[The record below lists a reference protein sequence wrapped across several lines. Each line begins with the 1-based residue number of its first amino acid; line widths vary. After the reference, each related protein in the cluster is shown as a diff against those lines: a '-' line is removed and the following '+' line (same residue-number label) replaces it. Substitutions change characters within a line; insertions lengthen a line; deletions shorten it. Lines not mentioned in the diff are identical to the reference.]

1 MTLEKLI
8 SNFELLGDWEE
19 RYGYLIDLGK
29 KLPGLPDAEKT
40 EDNRVHGCQAMVWMI
55 MEPDPEHPGALR
67 IRADSDAFIVR
78 GLIAVLQLIFNG
90 RTPDE
95 ILEGRRQVHPE
106 PARPRPAPQPDAQE
120 RPLRDGR
127 THPQLWLAIK
137 TQSGTVSGNLRSVC
151 IQRIRHPHPRCGS
164 LGRPGR
170 HQGHSAQGRDRR
182 TSRNRSAAL
191 TPSS

>member
-29 KLPGLPDAEKT
+29 KLPGLADAEKS
-40 EDNRVHGCQAMVWMI
+40 EDNRVHGCQAMVWLV
-55 MEPDPEHPGALR
+55 MEPDPERAGALR

-95 ILEGRRQVHPE
+95 ILK
-106 PARPRPAPQPDAQE
+106 ADA
-120 RPLRDGR
+120 
-127 THPQLWLAIK
+127 K
-137 TQSGTVSGNLRSVC
+137 SVLGKLGLDNHLSPTRKNGLFAMVE
-151 IQRIRHPHPRCGS
+151 RIRTLAGAS
-164 LGRPGR
+164 VSTGLK
-170 HQGHSAQGRDRR
+170 GRDV
-182 TSRNRSAAL
+182 TAQAEASIASEGLGNATTNS
-191 TPSS
+191 PSPERA

>member
-29 KLPGLPDAEKT
+29 KLPGLPDAEKN

-67 IRADSDAFIVR
+67 FRADSDAFIVR

-95 ILEGRRQVHPE
+95 ILK
-106 PARPRPAPQPDAQE
+106 ADAKST
-120 RPLRDGR
+120 LS
-127 THPQLWLAIK
+127 QLGLDKHLSPTRKNGLFAM
-137 TQSGTVSGNLRSVC
+137 VE
-151 IQRIRHPHPRCGS
+151 RIRTLARESDASG
-164 LGRPGR
+164 LKGR
-170 HQGHSAQGRDRR
+170 HVTAQAEASTASGGLGIDVNKGESPER
-182 TSRNRSAAL
+182 A
-191 TPSS
+191 

>member
-55 MEPDPEHPGALR
+55 MEADPDRPGALR
-67 IRADSDAFIVR
+67 FRADSDAFIVR
-78 GLIAVLQLIFNG
+78 GLIAVLQLIFNS

-95 ILEGRRQVHPE
+95 ILR
-106 PARPRPAPQPDAQE
+106 ADAKST
-120 RPLRDGR
+120 LS
-127 THPQLWLAIK
+127 QLGLDKHLSSTRKNGLFAM
-137 TQSGTVSGNLRSVC
+137 VE
-151 IQRIRHPHPRCGS
+151 RIRTLASDSGS
-164 LGRPGR
+164 SGLKGRNVTA
-170 HQGHSAQGRDRR
+170 QVEANSASGGWV
-182 TSRNRSAAL
+182 T
-191 TPSS
+191 TP

>member
-29 KLPGLPDAEKT
+29 KLPGLSDAEKS
-40 EDNRVHGCQAMVWMI
+40 EDNQAMVWLV
-55 MEPDPEHPGALR
+55 MEPDPERAGALR

-95 ILEGRRQVHPE
+95 ILK
-106 PARPRPAPQPDAQE
+106 ADA
-120 RPLRDGR
+120 
-127 THPQLWLAIK
+127 K
-137 TQSGTVSGNLRSVC
+137 SVLGKLGLDNHLSPTRKNGLFAMVE
-151 IQRIRHPHPRCGS
+151 RIRTLARATAQ
-164 LGRPGR
+164 PGTLETK
-170 HQGHSAQGRDRR
+170 S
-182 TSRNRSAAL
+182 
-191 TPSS
+191 

>member
-29 KLPGLPDAEKT
+29 KLPSLPDTEKT

-55 MEPDPEHPGALR
+55 LEPDPERPSALR

-78 GLIAVLQLIFNG
+78 GLIAVLQMIFNS

-95 ILEGRRQVHPE
+95 IL
-106 PARPRPAPQPDAQE
+106 ATDA
-120 RPLRDGR
+120 
-127 THPQLWLAIK
+127 K
-137 TQSGTVSGNLRSVC
+137 TTLTKLGLDKHLSPTRKNGLFAMVE
-151 IQRIRHPHPRCGS
+151 RIRTLARASAHPGTI
-164 LGRPGR
+164 L
-170 HQGHSAQGRDRR
+170 A
-182 TSRNRSAAL
+182 TK
-191 TPSS
+191 

>member
-29 KLPGLPDAEKT
+29 KLPGLSDAEKS
-40 EDNRVHGCQAMVWMI
+40 EGNRVHGCQAMVWLVR
-55 MEPDPEHPGALR
+55 EPDPERAGALR

-95 ILEGRRQVHPE
+95 ILK
-106 PARPRPAPQPDAQE
+106 ADA
-120 RPLRDGR
+120 
-127 THPQLWLAIK
+127 K
-137 TQSGTVSGNLRSVC
+137 SVLGKLGLDNHLSPTRKNGLFAMVE
-151 IQRIRHPHPRCGS
+151 RIRTLARGS
-164 LGRPGR
+164 DASGLK
-170 HQGHSAQGRDRR
+170 GRDV
-182 TSRNRSAAL
+182 TAQAEASTASEGLGKAIENN
-191 TPSS
+191 PSPERA